1 MHQQNRKRKVGIV
14 TPPDVKGLRTP
25 SPKKLKENGV
35 QSWNDVGGSEA
46 FIGECGFCLA
56 SNSCAVRLAQLK
68 FNMIY
73 FSSRL

>member
-14 TPPDVKGLRTP
+14 TPPEVKGLRTP

-35 QSWNDVGGSEA
+35 HSWNDVGASEA

-56 SNSCAVRLAQLK
+56 SNSCASGTAEV
-68 FNMIY
+68 
-73 FSSRL
+73 